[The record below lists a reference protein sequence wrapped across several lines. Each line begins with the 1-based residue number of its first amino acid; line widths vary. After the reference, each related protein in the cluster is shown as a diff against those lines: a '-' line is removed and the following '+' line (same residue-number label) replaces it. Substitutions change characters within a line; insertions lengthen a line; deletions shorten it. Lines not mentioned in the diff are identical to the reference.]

1 MPVTTQQIPTGV
13 WEDDAV
19 HSTVGFSVK
28 HMVVATFRGRF
39 EEYDATLTVGE
50 DGESRLVGTVA
61 LDSLKVK
68 DENLAAHLRAPDFFD
83 AESHPQLRYESTS
96 FRQNGEDVVV
106 EGDLT
111 IKGITHP
118 VEARGNVGEPV
129 EDPFGNTKLGL
140 ELEAVVDRNQFGLEW
155 NAPLPKGGMAL
166 ADEVQL
172 IINLELTKA
181 A

>member
-1 MPVTTQQIPTGV
+1 MPVATQQIPTGI

-19 HSTVGFSVK
+19 HSTVGFAVK

-39 EEYDATLTVGE
+39 EEYEATLTVGE
-50 DGESRLVGTVA
+50 DGEPRLVGTVA
-61 LDSLKVK
+61 VDSLKVK
-68 DENLAAHLRAPDFFD
+68 DENLAAHLRAPEFFD
-83 AESHPQLRYESTS
+83 ADSHPQLRFESSS
-96 FRQNGEDVVV
+96 FRQDGRDVVV
-106 EGDLT
+106 EGELT

-118 VEARGNVGEPV
+118 VEARGVVEEPV

-140 ELEAVVDRNQFGLEW
+140 ELKAVLDRNQYGLEW

-166 ADEVQL
+166 ADEIEL
-172 IINLELTKA
+172 NINLELKKA